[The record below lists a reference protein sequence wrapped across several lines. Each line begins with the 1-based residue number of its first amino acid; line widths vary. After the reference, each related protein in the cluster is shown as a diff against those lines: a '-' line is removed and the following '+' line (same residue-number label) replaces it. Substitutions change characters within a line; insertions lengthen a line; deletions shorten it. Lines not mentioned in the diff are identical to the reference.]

1 MEVEFDWDEA
11 KLRSNIQKH
20 KLDFRD
26 AVAVFDDPMA
36 DTYPDVDTAEEE
48 RWITMNADLLVVHT
62 WVEIDA

>member
-1 MEVEFDWDEA
+1 
-11 KLRSNIQKH
+11 
-20 KLDFRD
+20 
-26 AVAVFDDPMA
+26 MA